1 MVKLK
6 KSIRLSL
13 IDKFRTLLYYFP
25 AEELGTDIYNALN
38 DPTKPRSHVSHLL
51 FINLLHR
58 YNFLNITDIELIMLC
73 GKFDYEFPAGN
84 SYFNAC
90 QTRAINEV
98 NDAIFELKHSE
109 DKGGRG

>member
-6 KSIRLSL
+6 KSIRLSV
-13 IDKFRTLLYYFP
+13 IDKFRNLLYHFP
-25 AEELGTDIYNALN
+25 AEELGSDIYNALN
-38 DPTKPRSHVSHLL
+38 DPSKPRSHVSHLL

-58 YNFLNITDIELIMLC
+58 YDFLNMSDIELIMLC

-84 SYFNAC
+84 SYFNSS
-90 QTRAINEV
+90 QTLAINKL

-109 DKGGRG
+109 DE

>member
-6 KSIRLSL
+6 KSIRLSV
-13 IDKFRTLLYYFP
+13 IDAFRNLLYHFP
-25 AEELGTDIYNALN
+25 SDELGQDIYQALN
-38 DPTKPRSHVSHLL
+38 DPSKPRSHVSHLL

-58 YNFLNITDIELIMLC
+58 YDFFNITDIDLIMLC

-84 SYFNAC
+84 SYFNHL
-90 QTRAINEV
+90 QTLAINKT

-109 DKGGRG
+109 DK